1 MTKKRKF
8 DNFVASQ
15 PLVAHNVYGSEF
27 SIELDLQEVQKNGF
41 SVILGS
47 YVNEKKA
54 VIDGNVAYIVP
65 EYDQYHM
72 KIQNYKKQK
81 LLQYIGE
88 KNFITLI
95 NQAEVV
101 IEQSLGKNQK
111 QYYFKINQDEVRK
124 YQCMMIAALLIDS
137 GLAKIGEK
145 DEELYIVYNFQQQLE
160 KSSKIQSDLSRFR
173 TLLGES
179 NNLAALLELVERGEI
194 REDKLFISKREAES
208 IEMNIEMMSL
218 VDVGVARYIEGDS
231 ANGGF
236 ELDVNFAS
244 WLLDHI
250 SRTSDRISFGDMYTG

>member
-8 DNFVASQ
+8 DNYVASQ

-27 SIELDLQEVQKNGF
+27 SIKLDLQEVQANSF

-54 VIDGNVAYIVP
+54 VIDGNIAYIVP
-65 EYDQYHM
+65 EYDKYHM

-88 KNFITLI
+88 KNFITMI

-101 IEQSLGKNQK
+101 IEQGFGKNQK
-111 QYYFKINQDEVRK
+111 QYYFKINQAEVRK

-194 REDKLFISKREAES
+194 RQDKLFISKREAES

-218 VDVGVARYIEGDS
+218 VDVGVARYIEGD
-231 ANGGF
+231 APNGGF

-250 SRTSDRISFGDMYTG
+250 SKTSDRISFGDMYTG

>member
-8 DNFVASQ
+8 DNFVSSQ
-15 PLVAHNVYGSEF
+15 PLVAHPVYGSEF
-27 SIELDLQEVQKNGF
+27 SIKLDLQEVQKNNF

-54 VIDGNVAYIVP
+54 VIDGNAAYIVP

-88 KNFITLI
+88 KNFITML

-111 QYYFKINQDEVRK
+111 QYYFRINQEEVRK

-145 DEELYIVYNFQQQLE
+145 DNELYIVYNFQQQLE

-179 NNLAALLELVERGEI
+179 NNLAALLELVEKGEI
-194 REDKLFISKREAES
+194 RENKLFISKGEVENT
-208 IEMNIEMMSL
+208 ELNIEMMSL
-218 VDVGVARYIEGDS
+218 VDVGVAQYVDGD
-231 ANGGF
+231 ARTGGF

-250 SRTSDRISFGDMYTG
+250 SRTSDRISFGDLYTG